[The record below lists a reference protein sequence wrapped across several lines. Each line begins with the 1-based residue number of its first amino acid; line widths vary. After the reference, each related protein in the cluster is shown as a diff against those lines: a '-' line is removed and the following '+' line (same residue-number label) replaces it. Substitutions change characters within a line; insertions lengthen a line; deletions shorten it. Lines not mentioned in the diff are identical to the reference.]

1 MVEAATGKTYEQQLR
16 KQVYKSLGLR
26 KTSLPRGTNL
36 REPFI
41 HGHDNDPLEQPPED
55 LSEVLAAG
63 WAWASGSKVST
74 PADLNVFIRGYVRGR
89 LRAARAGQELC
100 RPCYLPLRH

>member
-16 KQVYKSLGLR
+16 KQVYKPLGLR

-41 HGHDNDPLEQPPED
+41 HGYDNDSSEQPPED
-55 LSEVLAAG
+55 LSEVIAAG
-63 WAWASGSKVST
+63 WAWASGGKVSRPLTST
-74 PADLNVFIRGYVRGR
+74 PSS
-89 LRAARAGQELC
+89 AAT
-100 RPCYLPLRH
+100 